1 MPVQKDGVEGRA
13 DEAGK
18 DADRHLSYTQRPGR
32 GVHEQQEDAA
42 HKARGGNEFGVI
54 RPYTHS
60 REVRDDQT
68 DPADGA
74 GNADRTRGHQ
84 RGTGN
89 GDVPNDLDIGA
100 EALCLRLTH
109 GEDVQPPAHREQDDG
124 GNDHGRKHAADLRQR
139 HIRETAHSPV
149 RNGRQFRLR
158 VCHILDEAQDG
169 THGAADD
176 DTGQD
181 EHDVRVALHGRRN
194 EDRESNGNNSAYKRE
209 TGQQEAGESQQDGD
223 GGANAGTTGNT
234 QEVRR
239 DERVLEDALV
249 RDTGHGEHDAYQDGR
264 RNAREPEAHDN
275 VAGHLRILAA
285 PVEQLS
291 KEDVDA
297 FLRGDRVLSCT
308 ERNDH

>member
-74 GNADRTRGHQ
+74 GNADRAGRHEC
-84 RGTGN
+84 GTCD

-100 EALCLRLTH
+100 EALRLRLTH

-124 GNDHGRKHAADLRQR
+124 GNDHGRKHASDLRQR
-139 HIRETAHSPV
+139 HIREAAHGPV

-158 VCHILDEAQDG
+158 VSNILDETQDR
-169 THGAADD
+169 THSAADD
-176 DTGQD
+176 DTGKD
-181 EHDVRVALHGRRN
+181 EHDVGVTLHGRRN
-194 EDRESNGNNSAYKRE
+194 EDRKSYGDDSAYKRE
-209 TGQQEAGESQQDGD
+209 AGQQEAGKTQQDRNGS
-223 GGANAGTTGNT
+223 ANAGTTGNT

-239 DERVLEDALV
+239 NERVLEDALV
-249 RDTGHGEHDAYQDGR
+249 RDTGHGEHDADEDGR

-291 KEDVDA
+291 KEDVNA
-297 FLRGDRVLSCT
+297 FFRGDRVLSGT

>member
-1 MPVQKDGVEGRA
+1 MPVQENGIEGRA
-13 DEAGK
+13 DEAGQ
-18 DADRHLSYTQRPGR
+18 DADRHLGHTQRPGR

-74 GNADRTRGHQ
+74 GNADRAGRHEC
-84 RGTGN
+84 GTCD

-100 EALCLRLTH
+100 EALRLRLTH

>member
-1 MPVQKDGVEGRA
+1 MPVQKDGIEGRA
-13 DEAGK
+13 DEAGQ
-18 DADRHLSYTQRPGR
+18 DADRHLGHTQRPGR

-42 HKARGGNEFGVI
+42 HKACRRNELGVV
-54 RPYTHS
+54 RAHTHS

-109 GEDVQPPAHREQDDG
+109 RQNVEPPAHREQDDG
-124 GNDHGRKHAADLRQR
+124 GNDHSWKHAADLRQR
-139 HIRETAHSPV
+139 HIRKAAHGPICNS
-149 RNGRQFRLR
+149 RQFRLR

-223 GGANAGTTGNT
+223 GGAKN
-234 QEVRR
+234 
-239 DERVLEDALV
+239 ERVLEDALV
-249 RDTGHGEHDAYQDGR
+249 RDTGHGEHDTDEDGSCNTR
-264 RNAREPEAHDN
+264 KPKAHDHI
-275 VAGHLRILAA
+275 AGHLRILAA
-285 PVEQLS
+285 PVEQFS
-291 KEDVDA
+291 KEDVYA
-297 FLRGDRVLSCT
+297 FLCVDRVLSCT

>member
-54 RPYTHS
+54 RPYTHTS
-60 REVRDDQT
+60 KMRDDQA

-74 GNADRTRGHQ
+74 GNAHRAGCHK
-84 RGTGN
+84 RGTGD
-89 GDVPNDLDIGA
+89 GDVPYDLDIGA
-100 EALCLRLTH
+100 EAPGLRLTH
-109 GEDVQPPAHREQDDG
+109 GEDVEPPAHREQDDG
-124 GNDHGRKHAADLRQR
+124 GDDHGRKHASDFRQG
-139 HIRETAHSPV
+139 HVRETAHGPV
-149 RNGRQFRLR
+149 RDGSEFRLW
-158 VCHILDEAQDG
+158 VSNILDEAQDG
-169 THGAADD
+169 THGAADND
-176 DTGQD
+176 AGQD
-181 EHDVRVALHGRRN
+181 EHDVRVALHSRRN
-194 EDRESNGNNSAYKRE
+194 EDRESYRDNAAHERE
-209 TGQQEAGESQQDGD
+209 AGQQEAGKTQQDSNGSAD
-223 GGANAGTTGNT
+223 AGTTGNT

-239 DERVLEDALV
+239 NERVLENALV
-249 RDTGHGEHDAYQDGR
+249 RDTGHGEHDADEDGR